1 QVEGLQGKCL
11 IWRKVAFHLP
21 PLFVRS
27 VLGSG
32 AWRFQRDLGGMKS
45 PILGPGFGIGQ
56 ETDCTGVC
64 RPLER
69 VRTRVLGSTPAGK
82 CLIWRKVAFHLPP
95 LFVRS
100 VLGSGA
106 WRFQRDLGGMKS
118 PILGPGFGIGQET

>member
-1 QVEGLQGKCL
+1 
-11 IWRKVAFHLP
+11 IRRKVAFHFP

-45 PILGPGFGIGQ
+45 PILGPGFGNGQ

-69 VRTRVLGSTPAGK
+69 VRTRVLGSTPAARSQQGSTPANGVRRAPPRQTGGL
-82 CLIWRKVAFHLPP
+82 CLG
-95 LFVRS
+95 VR
-100 VLGSGA
+100 
-106 WRFQRDLGGMKS
+106 WKPD
-118 PILGPGFGIGQET
+118 

>member
-1 QVEGLQGKCL
+1 CDSVAICHPGFSTRQVEGLQGKCL
-11 IWRKVAFHLP
+11 IRRKVAFHFP
-21 PLFVRS
+21 PSFVRS

-69 VRTRVLGSTPAGK
+69 IRTRVLGSTPADGSQEGSTP
-82 CLIWRKVAFHLPP
+82 AD
-95 LFVRS
+95 RS
-100 VLGSGA
+100 QEGSTPA
-106 WRFQRDLGGMKS
+106 DRSQV
-118 PILGPGFGIGQET
+118 GFT